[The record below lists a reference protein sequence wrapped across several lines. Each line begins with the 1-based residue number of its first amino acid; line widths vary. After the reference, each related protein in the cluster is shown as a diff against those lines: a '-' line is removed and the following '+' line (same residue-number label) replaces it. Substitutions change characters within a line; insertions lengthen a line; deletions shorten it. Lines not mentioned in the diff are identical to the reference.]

1 MEREKRK
8 KENGVRVALMSPVV
22 ALYYAVSSFGVAL
35 GWLMAAGV
43 VVSVVAEILAGGTAM
58 VASFLLSR
66 QAGFVVGLF
75 LFGLLLWL
83 LVAPTMMLVREVMT
97 GMKWITRCYAQGSKN
112 IRQNLRFGRKNI
124 GRAAI

>member
-1 MEREKRK
+1 MEEKRK

-43 VVSVVAEILAGGTAM
+43 VVSVAAEILAGGTAM

-112 IRQNLRFGRKNI
+112 IRQNLLFAEKT
-124 GRAAI
+124 

>member
-1 MEREKRK
+1 MEEKRK

-58 VASFLLSR
+58 VASFLWGR

-97 GMKWITRCYAQGSKN
+97 GMKWITRCYAQVSKN
-112 IRQNLRFGRKNI
+112 IRQNLLFGRKNI

>member
-1 MEREKRK
+1 MEEKRK
-8 KENGVRVALMSPVV
+8 KEKGVRVALMSPVV

-66 QAGFVVGLF
+66 QAGFVGGAF

-83 LVAPTMMLVREVMT
+83 LVAPTMMLVRGVMT

-112 IRQNLRFGRKNI
+112 IRQNLLFGRKNI

>member
-1 MEREKRK
+1 MEEKRK

-58 VASFLLSR
+58 VASFLLSS

-112 IRQNLRFGRKNI
+112 IRQNLLFGRKNI

>member
-1 MEREKRK
+1 M
-8 KENGVRVALMSPVV
+8 G
-22 ALYYAVSSFGVAL
+22 AL

-43 VVSVVAEILAGGTAM
+43 VVSVAAEILAGGTAM

-112 IRQNLRFGRKNI
+112 IRQNLLFGRKNI